1 MSSVGKIFVVVNLV
15 LSLLVVG
22 SLGAL
27 LQATTA
33 TVEENANLQQQL
45 VDAEAD
51 FEQQLSDRVAELR
64 SVEHEKQRLEEENQD
79 LEVLASNAE
88 SAADK
93 QDAENRELDGN
104 LSKLTSNYSLLQGD
118 LSARDQTN
126 RDLQDRND
134 DLTGQ
139 TQNALDDARQAEQAR
154 RDAVDRATAL
164 SRQIAMLEDDNAE
177 AMMRA
182 HDAEMLVE
190 VAVDAGFNP
199 SLILGMPTIH
209 AEVAD
214 VDTEY
219 GFVILNKGANDG
231 VELGYTFEIYNT
243 KDGYLGQVK
252 VDQVHPNYVTATIEA
267 EKEDGPGIQRFALA
281 STRL

>member
-27 LQATTA
+27 LQATKA
-33 TVEENANLQQQL
+33 TVEENASLQQQMA
-45 VDAEAD
+45 DAEAE
-51 FEQQLSDRVAELR
+51 FNQQLSDRVAELR
-64 SVEHEKQRLEEENQD
+64 SVEHEKQRLEEDNQD
-79 LEVLASNAE
+79 LAVSASNAE
-88 SAADK
+88 SAAQK
-93 QDAENRELDGN
+93 QDAENRELDSN

-134 DLTGQ
+134 DLTSQ
-139 TQNALDDARQAEQAR
+139 AQNALDDARQAEQAR
-154 RDAVDRATAL
+154 RDAVDRATTL
-164 SRQIAMLEDDNAE
+164 SRQIAMLEDEKAE

-190 VAVDAGFNP
+190 VAVDAGFTP

-214 VDTEY
+214 VDSEY

-243 KDGYLGQVK
+243 EDGYLGQVK
-252 VDQVHPNYVTATIEA
+252 VDQVHPNYATATIEA